1 MGVELTLAV
10 QIWRFGL
17 FDLAGIINTNNTF
30 FKLSQA
36 QQYQYS
42 QLYAYTFGPI
52 GFVQSTNPLL
62 QQQCPAPAP
71 SMAMDATV
79 FFQGSVLVNGGSY
92 SGTFALNTAGPAVV
106 VGATAYDSNGAVGFN
121 ISAAAIL
128 PPLTTSLSVPPFMVV
143 GDSLTIPILV
153 TNMAQTVMPVI
164 VYQVT

>member
-1 MGVELTLAV
+1 
-10 QIWRFGL
+10 
-17 FDLAGIINTNNTF
+17 
-30 FKLSQA
+30 
-36 QQYQYS
+36 
-42 QLYAYTFGPI
+42 
-52 GFVQSTNPLL
+52 
-62 QQQCPAPAP
+62 
-71 SMAMDATV
+71 MAMDATV